1 MKDQLGGKIM
11 TKFVGFRA
19 KTCSYLIDAG
29 SEDKKAKGTKK
40 CVIKRKIKFENYKS
54 IETTQID
61 NKINNLEKKE
71 KKITQKALKKIIKN
85 SRKSNK
91 LILKAWQRIKRE
103 RHNVFTEEID
113 KIALKLI

>member
-40 CVIKRKIKFENYKS
+40 CVIKRKIKFENYKI
-54 IETTQID
+54 IETQID
-61 NKINNLEKKE
+61 NKINNLEKK
-71 KKITQKALKKIIKN
+71 KKKTWKALKKIIKN
-85 SRKSNK
+85 
-91 LILKAWQRIKRE
+91 
-103 RHNVFTEEID
+103 
-113 KIALKLI
+113 

>member
-19 KTCSYLIDAG
+19 KTYSYLIDAG

-40 CVIKRKIKFENYKS
+40 CVIKRKIKFENYKI

-61 NKINNLEKKE
+61 NKINNLEKK
-71 KKITQKALKKIIKN
+71 KKITWKALKNIIKN
-85 SRKSNK
+85 SRHSNK
-91 LILKAWQRIKRE
+91 LILKAWQRFKRE
-103 RHNVFTEEID
+103 RYNVFTEEID